1 MTSRQINIPS
11 TTPEL
16 TDIWPL
22 ESLLSLDIHKV
33 IVMSKPK
40 TMEGIELQIEQKPGH
55 SATLWSEVC
64 PGSESIFGM
73 GIFNCN
79 LWIPAKIKGRYEIL
93 FEFMLRGHRI
103 DKTTTLYWRV
113 LFHLPFYPCL
123 KWKKGG
129 GGWRGQKV
137 PPSRRKLKKE
147 KSMFER
153 KYHILG
159 KTIMWSTVWF
169 MQPTIPI
176 FL

>member
-33 IVMSKPK
+33 IVMSKSK

-64 PGSESIFGM
+64 PGSESIFGI
-73 GIFNCN
+73 GNFNCN

-103 DKTTTLYWRV
+103 DKTTTLYWKV
-113 LFHLPFYPCL
+113 LFYFFFTPAWNG
-123 KWKKGG
+123 KRGEGG
-129 GGWRGQKV
+129 GGGKKC
-137 PPSRRKLKKE
+137 PPVKLKKE

-153 KYHILG
+153 KYLSHFG
-159 KTIMWSTVWF
+159 
-169 MQPTIPI
+169 
-176 FL
+176 

>member
-1 MTSRQINIPS
+1 MWLRWGCENQIGKSQPKPPRYCQAFTKLSTTRQQAVVNVKSTMTSRQINIPS

-64 PGSESIFGM
+64 PGSESIFGI
-73 GIFNCN
+73 GNFNCN

-103 DKTTTLYWRV
+103 DKTTTFCWRV
-113 LFHLPFYPCL
+113 HHFLF
-123 KWKKGG
+123 
-129 GGWRGQKV
+129 
-137 PPSRRKLKKE
+137 
-147 KSMFER
+147 
-153 KYHILG
+153 
-159 KTIMWSTVWF
+159 
-169 MQPTIPI
+169 
-176 FL
+176 

>member
-73 GIFNCN
+73 GNFNCN

-113 LFHLPFYPCL
+113 LFLSLFLPLPEME
-123 KWKKGG
+123 KGRRGVEGAKSAPQSQKIEEGKKYV
-129 GGWRGQKV
+129 REKV
-137 PPSRRKLKKE
+137 SH
-147 KSMFER
+147 F
-153 KYHILG
+153 G
-159 KTIMWSTVWF
+159 
-169 MQPTIPI
+169 
-176 FL
+176 